1 MPPKPQMLTEADHG
15 KTVETQVGAELL
27 VRLHESASSG
37 YTWSP
42 DDLDPAISVP
52 VKPAYTR
59 RSDAVGGPSDVE
71 WTLTA
76 NKLGTFRV
84 GFKLWRPWEGDSSIQ
99 RRYSVTLLVKEFH
112 LYPRPS

>member
-1 MPPKPQMLTEADHG
+1 MPPKPQTLTEADHG
-15 KTVETQVGAELL
+15 KTVETQVGAELV

-59 RSDAVGGPSDVE
+59 RSDEVGGPSDVE

-99 RRYSVTLLVKEFH
+99 RRYSVTLLV
-112 LYPRPS
+112 RP